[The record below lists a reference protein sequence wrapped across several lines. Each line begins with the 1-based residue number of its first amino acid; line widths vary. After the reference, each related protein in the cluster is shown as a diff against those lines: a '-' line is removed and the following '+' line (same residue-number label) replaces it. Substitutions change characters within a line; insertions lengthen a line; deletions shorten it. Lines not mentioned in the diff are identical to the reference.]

1 MGASYGQ
8 FCPVAKAMEL
18 LDERWT
24 LLVVR
29 ELLFGST
36 RFNEIRRGVPRMSP
50 ALLSTRLAHLARA
63 GVIERRTSGRDV
75 EYVLTPA
82 GRELGPVVEA
92 LGMWGARWAGNRIDN
107 DYDPKLLM
115 WDMHRNV
122 DHPHV
127 PPGRT
132 VVHFR
137 FPEIEGKGALWWMTL
152 TPGDADVCDYDPGHD
167 LGVTVTA
174 SLRALTEVWLGE
186 RSWKEVQRS
195 GEVEIDG
202 PSALRRAL
210 PTWFLLAPAAAV
222 PRPSPVPRP
231 ARA

>member
-50 ALLSTRLAHLARA
+50 ALLSTRLAHLTKA
-63 GVIERRTSGRDV
+63 GVIERRTCGRDV

-92 LGMWGARWAGNRIDN
+92 LGMWGARWAGNRIN
-107 DYDPKLLM
+107 ADYDPKLLM

-122 DHPHV
+122 DHALV
-127 PPGRT
+127 PAGRT
-132 VVHFR
+132 VLHFR
-137 FPEIEGKGALWWMTL
+137 FPELQGKGSLWWMTL
-152 TPGDADVCDYDPGHD
+152 TRDEADVCDYDPGHD

-174 SLRALTEVWLGE
+174 TLKGLTEVWLGE
-186 RSWKEVQRS
+186 LSWKSAQRN
-195 GEVEIDG
+195 GEVRIDG
-202 PSALRRAL
+202 PTALRRAL
-210 PTWFLLAPAAAV
+210 PTWFRLSSAAAV
-222 PRPSPVPRP
+222 PRP
-231 ARA
+231 ALTTA

>member
-50 ALLSTRLAHLARA
+50 ALLSTRLTHLTKA
-63 GVIERRTSGRDV
+63 GVVERRTNGRDV

-92 LGMWGARWAGNRIDN
+92 LGMWGARWAGNRIDD

-122 DHPHV
+122 DHTRV
-127 PPGRT
+127 PTGRT
-132 VVHFR
+132 VIHFR
-137 FPEIEGKGALWWMTL
+137 FPELPGKGAAWWMTL
-152 TPGDADVCDYDPGHD
+152 TPDDADVCDYDPGHD
-167 LGVTVTA
+167 VDVTVTA
-174 SLRALTEVWLGE
+174 TLRGLTEIWLGE
-186 RSWKEVQRS
+186 RTWKDGQRS
-195 GEVEIDG
+195 GAVVLDG
-202 PSALRRAL
+202 VTALRRAL
-210 PTWFLLAPAAAV
+210 PSWFRLAAAAAV
-222 PRPSPVPRP
+222 PRPVA
-231 ARA
+231 ARV

>member
-8 FCPVAKAMEL
+8 FCPVSKAMEL

-50 ALLSTRLAHLARA
+50 ALLSTRLTHLTRA
-63 GVIERRTSGRDV
+63 GIVERHAFGREV

-92 LGMWGARWAGNRIDN
+92 LGIWGVRWAGRPVDS

-122 DHPHV
+122 DSAAV
-127 PPGRT
+127 PRGRT
-132 VVHFR
+132 VLHFR
-137 FPEIEGKGALWWMTL
+137 FPELRGKGALWWMTV
-152 TPGDADVCDYDPGHD
+152 TPDDVDVCDDDPGHEVG
-167 LGVTVTA
+167 LTVIA
-174 SLRALTEVWLGE
+174 SLRGLTEVWM
-186 RSWKEVQRS
+186 
-195 GEVEIDG
+195 GEVTWRAAQRAGAVTLEG
-202 PSALRRAL
+202 PSVLRRAL
-210 PTWFLLAPAAAV
+210 PTWFTLAPAAV
-222 PRPSPVPRP
+222 VPRP
-231 ARA
+231 ARVG

>member
-8 FCPVAKAMEL
+8 FCPVSKAMEV

-50 ALLSTRLAHLARA
+50 ALLSTRLTSLTKA
-63 GVIERRTSGRDV
+63 GIVERRSHGREV

-92 LGMWGARWAGNRIDN
+92 LGIWGVRWAGKPVET

-122 DHPHV
+122 DHAAV

-132 VVHFR
+132 VLQFR
-137 FPEIEGKGALWWMTL
+137 FPELRGKGALWWMTL
-152 TPGDADVCDYDPGHD
+152 TPQDADVCDYDPGHD
-167 LGVTVTA
+167 VGVTVTA
-174 SLRALTEVWLGE
+174 SLRGLTDVWMGEV
-186 RSWKEVQRS
+186 SWKVAQRE
-195 GEVEIDG
+195 GALQFEG
-202 PSALRRAL
+202 PSKLCRAV
-210 PTWFLLAPAAAV
+210 PSWFTLAPAAAV
-222 PRPSPVPRP
+222 PRP
-231 ARA
+231 AHAG

>member
-24 LLVVR
+24 MLVVR

-50 ALLSTRLAHLARA
+50 ALLSTRLTHLTKA
-63 GVIERRTSGRDV
+63 GIVERRAHGRDV

-82 GRELGPVVEA
+82 GRELEPVVEA
-92 LGMWGARWAGNRIDN
+92 LGVWGVRWAGKPADG

-122 DHPHV
+122 DHTAV

-137 FPEIEGKGALWWMTL
+137 FPERRGAGSAWWMTI
-152 TPGDADVCDYDPGHD
+152 TPDDADVCDYDPGHD
-167 LGVTVTA
+167 VGVTVTTA
-174 SLRALTEVWLGE
+174 VRTLTDVWMGE
-186 RSWKEVQRS
+186 ITWAAAQRS
-195 GEVEIDG
+195 GLLELSG
-202 PSALRRAL
+202 PAALRRAL
-210 PTWFLLAPAAAV
+210 PRWFPPTGAAL
-222 PRPSPVPRP
+222 VPRP
-231 ARA
+231 AAGG

>member
-24 LLVVR
+24 VLVVR
-29 ELLFGST
+29 ELVLGST

-50 ALLSTRLAHLARA
+50 ALLSTRLAHLTKA
-63 GVIERRTSGRDV
+63 GVVERRVHGRDV

-82 GRELGPVVEA
+82 GQELGPVVEA
-92 LGMWGARWAGNRIDN
+92 LGMWGARWAGNRVDA

-122 DHPHV
+122 DHAKLPT
-127 PPGRT
+127 GRT
-132 VVHFR
+132 VIHFR
-137 FPEIEGKGALWWMTL
+137 FPELKGKGALWWMTV
-152 TPGDADVCDYDPGHD
+152 TPDDSDVCDYDPGFD

-174 SLRALTEVWLGE
+174 SLKSLTEVWLGE
-186 RSWKEVQRS
+186 CTWRDAQRD
-195 GEVEIDG
+195 GEIEIDG
-202 PSALRRAL
+202 PTTLRRAV
-210 PTWFLLAPAAAV
+210 PSWFLLSGAAAV
-222 PRPSPVPRP
+222 PRPAVTST
-231 ARA
+231 